1 MMWTSRFLR
10 LIIFFVF
17 LSGFMKPAITGAQ
30 EKASIGNSF
39 LDSVLLRYSREVDPG
54 LKKFLDKREQEL
66 LDMGWAEF
74 WAREEA
80 VWRQIRQLMRD
91 SEAIKRRLIPLEQK
105 KSKLLG
111 AIRELRRKE
120 RSLDEQMSFLVQLR
134 RLSSSILPLAKKMAN
149 MSREIKSLYDEWM
162 LFQNLGQELVS
173 RKSNQG
179 IVKLVSSLVDSY
191 VRAFRQGNVKKI
203 EQLLFRGIKVNGR
216 FDRQSYMRHLREYY
230 NRFQVTLFKVDE
242 RRFLEINPF
251 VLRVEASY
259 NMSETSK
266 RRQGLARNRKGE
278 ISFTLR
284 EVGGI
289 WLISSMNVPS

>member
-1 MMWTSRFLR
+1 M
-10 LIIFFVF
+10 
-17 LSGFMKPAITGAQ
+17 
-30 EKASIGNSF
+30 
-39 LDSVLLRYSREVDPG
+39 
-54 LKKFLDKREQEL
+54 
-66 LDMGWAEF
+66 
-74 WAREEA
+74 
-80 VWRQIRQLMRD
+80 
-91 SEAIKRRLIPLEQK
+91 
-105 KSKLLG
+105 
-111 AIRELRRKE
+111 
-120 RSLDEQMSFLVQLR
+120 
-134 RLSSSILPLAKKMAN
+134 
-149 MSREIKSLYDEWM
+149 
-162 LFQNLGQELVS
+162 GQELVS